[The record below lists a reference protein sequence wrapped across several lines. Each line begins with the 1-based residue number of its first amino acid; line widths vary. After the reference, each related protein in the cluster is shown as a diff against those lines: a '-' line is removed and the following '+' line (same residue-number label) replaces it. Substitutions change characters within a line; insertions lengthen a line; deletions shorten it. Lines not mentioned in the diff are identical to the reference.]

1 MVAIQDAESV
11 GEDTCDEFCYN
22 EKVVER
28 LRTVLPRE
36 EQLDEMTDFFS
47 ALGNQTRVLILTCL
61 CEAEELCVCDIANT
75 LDMNLSTVSHQLR
88 RLRSLGLITY
98 RRDGKMAFYRLSDP
112 RVERLLGEELLDQA
126 GGEKNA

>member
-112 RVERLLGEELLDQA
+112 RVERLLDEELLDQA